1 MTSSKRHALK
11 PIALCTFALA
21 IVAGAA
27 CSSSPSGISQ
37 ATADSWPDKWCTAQ
51 PGSTK
56 EALVA
61 VMGEPTRASDESLTW
76 SAHQYQFN
84 AFLNADGTVRQLD
97 INRHSLSEAE
107 KAGLK
112 CDPVRTADSVASAPA
127 SAERTGLKA
136 CAMVTQAEMSAILG
150 AAVIAEPNDRS
161 NGKTECVYKAA
172 SGVSPYVELSVDW
185 GSGEAAMMATGMMS
199 KIEPG
204 LTSPYAGIGDQA
216 SAVGPMLMI
225 RTGDDLMTIVF
236 SGVDDLPGK
245 AKAIF
250 TTAKARM

>member
-1 MTSSKRHALK
+1 M
-11 PIALCTFALA
+11 
-21 IVAGAA
+21 AA
-27 CSSSPSGISQ
+27 
-37 ATADSWPDKWCTAQ
+37 
-51 PGSTK
+51 
-56 EALVA
+56 
-61 VMGEPTRASDESLTW
+61 MGEPTRASEESLTW

-107 KAGLK
+107 KAGLQ
-112 CDPVRTADSVASAPA
+112 CNPVRTTDSMAAAPA
-127 SAERTGLKA
+127 SAEPSGLKA
-136 CAMVTQAEMSAILG
+136 CAMVTEAEMSTILG

-161 NGKTECVYKAA
+161 NGKTECVYKAS
-172 SGVSPYVELSVDW
+172 SGISPYVELSVDW
-185 GSGEAAMMATGMMS
+185 GSGEAAMMATSLMG

-204 LTSPYAGIGDQA
+204 MTSPYAGIGDQA
-216 SAVGPMLMI
+216 SAIGPTLMI

-236 SGVDDLPGK
+236 SGVDDLPAK